1 MRIDCSRVPSK
12 KRNRG
17 RNHFAGRI
25 VARLPAP
32 SSHGSSHVTPRGVE
46 SVEPIEIGQ
55 LNQLQIKPLLQL
67 PWHALSQQKLLQ
79 TINSVT
85 TFPNCSESLRQYM
98 KRAIILT
105 SIVLTACSA
114 TVPATMKIER
124 NQILRGSASGK
135 VGRDAVI
142 SVNNIEGLSCAGKMF
157 VPVTET
163 TTEGTIQCSDKRK
176 GNFTANGKGDSWAG
190 EGKLNDGSKFLILLG
205 TKRTPLEY

>member
-1 MRIDCSRVPSK
+1 
-12 KRNRG
+12 
-17 RNHFAGRI
+17 
-25 VARLPAP
+25 
-32 SSHGSSHVTPRGVE
+32 
-46 SVEPIEIGQ
+46 
-55 LNQLQIKPLLQL
+55 
-67 PWHALSQQKLLQ
+67 
-79 TINSVT
+79 
-85 TFPNCSESLRQYM
+85 M

-142 SVNNIEGLSCAGKMF
+142 SVKTIEGLSCAGKML

-176 GNFTANGKGDSWAG
+176 GNFIANGKGDSWAG

>member
-1 MRIDCSRVPSK
+1 
-12 KRNRG
+12 
-17 RNHFAGRI
+17 
-25 VARLPAP
+25 
-32 SSHGSSHVTPRGVE
+32 
-46 SVEPIEIGQ
+46 
-55 LNQLQIKPLLQL
+55 
-67 PWHALSQQKLLQ
+67 
-79 TINSVT
+79 
-85 TFPNCSESLRQYM
+85 M

-114 TVPATMKIER
+114 TVPATMRIER

-142 SVNNIEGLSCAGKMF
+142 SVKNIEGLSCAGKMF

-176 GNFTANGKGDSWAG
+176 GNFIANGKGDSWAG

-205 TKRTPLEY
+205 TNRTSLEY

>member
-1 MRIDCSRVPSK
+1 
-12 KRNRG
+12 
-17 RNHFAGRI
+17 
-25 VARLPAP
+25 
-32 SSHGSSHVTPRGVE
+32 
-46 SVEPIEIGQ
+46 
-55 LNQLQIKPLLQL
+55 
-67 PWHALSQQKLLQ
+67 
-79 TINSVT
+79 
-85 TFPNCSESLRQYM
+85 M
-98 KRAIILT
+98 KRAIILM

-114 TVPATMKIER
+114 TVPATMRIER

-176 GNFTANGKGDSWAG
+176 GNFIANGKGDSWAG
-190 EGKLNDGSKFLILLG
+190 EGKLNDGSKFMIFLG

>member
-1 MRIDCSRVPSK
+1 MDRHFLLAVEK
-12 KRNRG
+12 NRRG
-17 RNHFAGRI
+17 GVFLGNNFA
-25 VARLPAP
+25 
-32 SSHGSSHVTPRGVE
+32 PRGGPLRA
-46 SVEPIEIGQ
+46 SPLPHCLSHHTSRGKTK
-55 LNQLQIKPLLQL
+55 LQICYENYPSF
-67 PWHALSQQKLLQ
+67 ALFQQKLLQ
-79 TINSVT
+79 TIISVN
-85 TFPNCSESLRQYM
+85 TFPDCCESLRQYM

-114 TVPATMKIER
+114 TVPATVKIER

-142 SVNNIEGLSCAGKMF
+142 SVKNIEGLSCAGKML